1 MTIDEFRK
9 FAETWGG
16 DIARWPA
23 QLRPDAEALAG
34 TPAATAV
41 LEAARRLD
49 RSIAGAAPAI
59 DADRINRALL
69 NVATAIAAQGQAPPR
84 SPIARWWLLPAASFA
99 CAVVVGVSLGMSLP
113 LSSLRRPAEPAS
125 VLSMLF
131 DGDSIETSWIGQ

>member
-9 FAETWGG
+9 LADTWGG

-34 TPAATAV
+34 TPAATAA

-69 NVATAIAAQGQAPPR
+69 NVATAIAAAGPG
-84 SPIARWWLLPAASFA
+84 AA
-99 CAVVVGVSLGMSLP
+99 
-113 LSSLRRPAEPAS
+113 
-125 VLSMLF
+125 
-131 DGDSIETSWIGQ
+131 